1 MKTIKLSFLFIAVAM
16 LGSIATVRADS
27 AVPKTYPLKKCVVS
41 DEALGEGGMK
51 PFKVAHEGTD
61 VWLCCKSCK
70 KDFDKDP
77 AKYAGMVKDAA
88 PKK

>member
-1 MKTIKLSFLFIAVAM
+1 MKNILILLAAGGM
-16 LGSIATVRADS
+16 LGSVAWAAES
-27 AVPKTYPLKKCVVS
+27 GVPKNYPLKKCVVS

-51 PFKVAHEGTD
+51 PFKMTHEGTD

-77 AKYAGMVKDAA
+77 AKFARLVKDAA
-88 PKK
+88 AKN

>member
-1 MKTIKLSFLFIAVAM
+1 MKSIAM
-16 LGSIATVRADS
+16 LLTAVGLLGSTATVRAD
-27 AVPKTYPLKKCVVS
+27 AGVPKNYPLKKCVVS

-51 PFKVAHEGTD
+51 PFKITHEGTE

-77 AKYAGMVKDAA
+77 AKYARMVKDAL